1 MRMSNS
7 PQGAQ
12 GPRQNAGMA
21 LYDVEKS
28 EAEVSRGQD
37 HHLLD
42 AVETRQIGH
51 GVEQHALETKGARA
65 GLAVYRLA

>member
-28 EAEVSRGQD
+28 EAEESRGQE
-37 HHLLD
+37 LD
-42 AVETRQIGH
+42 AVETRQIEYNG
-51 GVEQHALETKGARA
+51 
-65 GLAVYRLA
+65 GLRLVD